1 MTNTKTKR
9 KLPKWI
15 DRLPT
20 GFDHSHIVKGKK
32 SEKNKLLVLKTITG
46 NFLILKAYNWH
57 VKYPRRD
64 MYKGDFSNAEYR
76 LTDSEMEVIE
86 RIITKLQ

>member
-15 DRLPT
+15 NKLPS
-20 GFDHSHIVKGKK
+20 GYNHSHIVKGKR
-32 SEKNKLLVLKTITG
+32 SEKKKLLVLKTITG
-46 NFLILKAYNWH
+46 DFLILKAYNWH

-64 MYKGDFSNAEYR
+64 MWQGNFSNAEYR
-76 LTDSEMEVIE
+76 LTDSEMEWIE